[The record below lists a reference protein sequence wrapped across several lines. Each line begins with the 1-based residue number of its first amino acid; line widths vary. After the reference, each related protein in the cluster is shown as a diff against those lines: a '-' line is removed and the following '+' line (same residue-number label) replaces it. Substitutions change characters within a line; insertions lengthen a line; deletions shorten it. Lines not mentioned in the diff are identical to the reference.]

1 MRHFAV
7 GGVTPAPVTPRKG
20 ALGVQPPRHL
30 DSLRFHV
37 VRGEVT
43 VSEVRITAEPR
54 TEFGKGG
61 ARRTRR
67 SGRVPAVLYGHGT
80 DPRHISLP
88 ARDFEHAL
96 RTDGANVLLALSIDG
111 GDELALPKSIQ
122 RDPVRGSIEHV
133 DLILVRRGEKI
144 TVEVPIQLTGEVVAG
159 GLVDHQ
165 LTTLSLS
172 AEATH
177 IPSGF
182 EVPIGGLEIGGSV
195 HAKEVE
201 LPSGT
206 ELATDGDAVVVHI
219 LAAPT
224 AEQMEGDLD
233 LEGAGVETPAGE
245 AAADEGDTAA
255 AESGEGA
262 PAAGDAGAP
271 DSSE

>member
-1 MRHFAV
+1 
-7 GGVTPAPVTPRKG
+7 
-20 ALGVQPPRHL
+20 
-30 DSLRFHV
+30 
-37 VRGEVT
+37 
-43 VSEVRITAEPR
+43 VSEVRIIAEPR

-67 SGRVPAVLYGHGT
+67 AGKVPAVLYGHGT

-88 ARDFEHAL
+88 SREFERAL
-96 RTDGANVLLALSIDG
+96 HTDAGANVLLSLEIDG

-122 RDPVRGSIEHV
+122 RDPVRGSVEHV

-144 TVEVPIQLTGEVVAG
+144 TVEVPINLVGDVVSG

-165 LTTLSLS
+165 LTTLSVN

-182 EVPIGGLEIGGSV
+182 EVSIAGLQIGGSV

-201 LPSGT
+201 LPPGT
-206 ELATDGDAVVVHI
+206 ELAGDGDTVVVHI

-233 LEGAGVETPAGE
+233 LTGGVEPTAAAAEAAGE
-245 AAADEGDTAA
+245 GDVVPETSSGEGGAAEPAGDTA
-255 AESGEGA
+255 S
-262 PAAGDAGAP
+262 
-271 DSSE
+271 

>member
-1 MRHFAV
+1 
-7 GGVTPAPVTPRKG
+7 
-20 ALGVQPPRHL
+20 
-30 DSLRFHV
+30 
-37 VRGEVT
+37 
-43 VSEVRITAEPR
+43 VSEVRISAEPR

-67 SGRVPAVLYGHGT
+67 AGKVPAVLYGHGT

-88 ARDFEHAL
+88 AREFERAL
-96 RTDGANVLLALSIDG
+96 HTEGGANVLLSLDIEG
-111 GDELALPKSIQ
+111 GNELALPKSIQ
-122 RDPVRGSIEHV
+122 RDPIRGSIEHV

-144 TVEVPIQLTGEVVAG
+144 TVEVPIQITGEVVSG

-165 LTTLSLS
+165 LTTLSVS

-182 EVPIGGLEIGGSV
+182 EVSIDGLEIGGSV

-206 ELATDGDAVVVHI
+206 ELVTDGDAVVVHV

-224 AEQMEGDLD
+224 EEQMEGDLD
-233 LEGAGVETPAGE
+233 ASVAEPAAAEGADE
-245 AAADEGDTAA
+245 APTGDVVPDS
-255 AESGEGA
+255 ESGEGG
-262 PAAGDAGAP
+262 PAESADATPG
-271 DSSE
+271 E

>member
-1 MRHFAV
+1 MA
-7 GGVTPAPVTPRKG
+7 
-20 ALGVQPPRHL
+20 
-30 DSLRFHV
+30 
-37 VRGEVT
+37 
-43 VSEVRITAEPR
+43 EVRISAEPR

-111 GDELALPKSIQ
+111 SDELALPKSIQ
-122 RDPVRGSIEHV
+122 RNPVRGSVEHI

-144 TVEVPIQLTGEVVAG
+144 TVEVQVNVVGDIAPG
-159 GLVDHQ
+159 GLLDHQ
-165 LTTLSLS
+165 MNTLSVA

-182 EVPIGGLEIGGSV
+182 EVSIDGLEIGQSI
-195 HAKEVE
+195 HAKDVS
-201 LPSGT
+201 LPAGT
-206 ELATDGDAVVVHI
+206 ELQTDPEAVVVHI

-224 AEQMEGDLD
+224 QEELEADLAAAEEELGAGAAGAAAAAEAEGEAPVGEGD
-233 LEGAGVETPAGE
+233 AV
-245 AAADEGDTAA
+245 ADT
-255 AESGEGA
+255 ESGEGGPAEGA
-262 PAAGDAGAP
+262 PAEGA
-271 DSSE
+271 SEPSE